1 MSASAGVGFQKD
13 GLRSHL
19 FLDNVFLPFKAIS
32 PRTKSPPSCPRWF
45 HQRESANGTHAV
57 RRVRAR
63 KELGPQCASARK
75 RFSTS

>member
-13 GLRSHL
+13 SLRSHS

-32 PRTKSPPSCPRWF
+32 PRTKNPPSCPRWF
-45 HQRESANGTHAV
+45 HERESAKSTHGV
-57 RRVRAR
+57 CPVMAR
-63 KELGPQCASARK
+63 KELGPQCATVRK